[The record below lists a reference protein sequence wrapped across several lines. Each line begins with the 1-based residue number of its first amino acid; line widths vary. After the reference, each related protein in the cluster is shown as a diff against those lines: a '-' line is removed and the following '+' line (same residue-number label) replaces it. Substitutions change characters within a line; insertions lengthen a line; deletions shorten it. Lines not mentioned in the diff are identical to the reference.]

1 MTDNAMST
9 PVGTGNS
16 AAAAPLLSLVYASQA
31 VVGFDLRALEALLE
45 HARASNEAAGVTG
58 LLLFKDHRFLQL
70 LEGPE
75 SAVREKMRLI
85 VEDARHHEVT
95 VLLEEHV
102 PARQFPEWTMGYAAD
117 DTLRHADVPGYRTTF
132 DDIDFIP
139 DDYQHGPAVAALREL
154 IRWFRA
160 QIPDDDIRDAT
171 NRRDASAP

>member
-1 MTDNAMST
+1 MTNDDYCAARAFDN
-9 PVGTGNS
+9 G
-16 AAAAPLLSLVYASQA
+16 AADAPLLSLVYASQA
-31 VVGFDLRALEALLE
+31 VIGFDLRALDELLA
-45 HARASNEAAGVTG
+45 HARASNEATGVTG

-75 SAVREKMRLI
+75 VAVREKMRLI

-95 VLLEEHV
+95 VLLEERV

-117 DTLRHADVPGYRTTF
+117 HTLRHVDVPGYRTTF

-139 DDYQHGPAVAALREL
+139 DDHQQSSTLPALREL

-160 QIPDDDIRDAT
+160 QRPGDEIRDAT
-171 NRRDASAP
+171 SKQH